1 MDIHTYISLYTGAG
15 GLDVGY
21 RRGNPGAIPLLYVER
36 DFEAAAVLVEKIR
49 TGRLDQAP
57 IWSNTSTLDCKPF
70 VGKVDAIIGGFPC
83 QPFSGAGRRE
93 GTEDER
99 WLWEDITRLVSE
111 IRPRELFLENVS
123 GLFLGGIQVVIGG
136 LSEMGYDAKW
146 ITLQAKE
153 VGAPHQ
159 RERVFILAH
168 SRHHARSTKLFG
180 KRERKTSVIGQG
192 SRSVADTDNE
202 RVHNEIG
209 WNSPTTR
216 SGIDVENT
224 SGEGLERENT
234 EGKYTTRPSGR
245 PMEFPPGFNDPRWRQ
260 VIEERPDLAPR
271 IKTQSKVRGVA
282 DGLGRELARSSKL
295 KILGNGVVPKQA
307 AVAYQILRD
316 EL

>member
-70 VGKVDAIIGGFPC
+70 VGRVDAIIGGFPC

-202 RVHNEIG
+202 RVHNKIG

-282 DGLGRELARSSKL
+282 DGMGRELARSSKL

>member
-1 MDIHTYISLYTGAG
+1 MPIPNQMNKEMKRKRRNNVDIHTYISLYSGAG

-57 IWSNTSTLDCKPF
+57 IWCNTSPLDCKPF
-70 VGKVDAIIGGFPC
+70 VGRGDAIIGGFPC

-99 WLWEDITRLVSE
+99 WLWEDITRLVGE

-123 GLFLGGIQVVIGG
+123 GLFHGGIQVVIGG

-168 SRHHARSTKLFG
+168 A
-180 KRERKTSVIGQG
+180 
-192 SRSVADTDNE
+192 RSVADTDNK
-202 RVHNEIG
+202 RVHNKIG
-209 WNSPTTR
+209 WNSSTTR
-216 SGIDVENT
+216 SSIDVENT
-224 SGEGLERENT
+224 SGEGLERENSK
-234 EGKYTTRPSGR
+234 GRNTTRPSGR

-271 IKTQSKVRGVA
+271 VKTQSKVRGVA